1 MVYFYFTQIAKENTM
16 LFSKKIRA
24 MLDKKTI
31 QLKLVNEQTPEEVKN
46 SPPIVEE
53 GITLSKSDILTA
65 VVVLTLVNGVVAMGV
80 AKIAK
85 GGE

>member
-1 MVYFYFTQIAKENTM
+1 M
-16 LFSKKIRA
+16 LFSKKMRA
-24 MLDKKTI
+24 LLETRSV
-31 QLKLVNEQTPEEVKN
+31 QVKLVKEPILPTGPTAPSTISPERKN

>member
-1 MVYFYFTQIAKENTM
+1 M
-16 LFSKKIRA
+16 LFSKKIRS
-24 MLDKKTI
+24 MIENESI
-31 QLKLVNEQTPEEVKN
+31 QIKLVKPTVLPTGPTAPSGISPERKN

-53 GITLSKSDILTA
+53 GIALSKSDILTA

>member
-1 MVYFYFTQIAKENTM
+1 M
-16 LFSKKIRA
+16 LFSKKINTVLKNKA
-24 MLDKKTI
+24 V
-31 QLKLVNEQTPEEVKN
+31 QLKLVDEFSLHPEEVLRKNSEYGKN

-85 GGE
+85 EGE